1 MKKKLSLLLIFFWSA
16 TQASVAIFS
25 REAETLFQHAH
36 DQYIQNKIADAR
48 QGFADLIERP
58 PPNQR
63 TSAARLM
70 LAKLTE
76 GEVEKLKTEFDRALI
91 DEAIAFGKARWH
103 LKLGNHSAGT
113 QRLAAFLDH
122 HPRTA
127 LARQILTAT
136 SPPPTR
142 PSHPRLEP
150 QNARYQIGV
159 IAPLNTPH
167 GEALRNGILLAR
179 AHHPLAGPVGLVF
192 EDSEGDPIRA
202 VRAAQHLVEER
213 GVIAIIGALT
223 SAETTP
229 IAALLGAQ
237 QVPLVAPTASE
248 DGIASLSP
256 YVFQVNATPGA
267 QGRCI
272 AEHAVR
278 TQGLR
283 TLATLASRDAY
294 GRRIAREFTAKAE
307 GLGAEVLIQ
316 EWYEPGTTDYRRQF
330 ERIRNAGLALRPV
343 DDFALEID
351 ALILGDL
358 YIAPPPPVEV
368 DPDTAEVEVV
378 ETLDGILI
386 AGDDTD
392 ILLIAPQFHSALIA
406 SQVLGSDG
414 WNHAEVA
421 RDGGNYVEGAV
432 FVAKYHEQSRLES
445 VQNFVNAY
453 RSRFGNKQNIV
464 AALGY
469 DAMLAILHG
478 INAGGNTRDR
488 LRDRLETL
496 TDLPSATG
504 KISFGKG
511 NRENRWMYLLTI
523 RNGKIESYP
532 KRKTTADEPQ

>member
-1 MKKKLSLLLIFFWSA
+1 MKKKLSLLLIFFYSA

-25 REAETLFQHAH
+25 RESETLFQHAH

-48 QGFADLIERP
+48 RGFADLIKRH

-70 LAKLTE
+70 LAKSHH
-76 GEVEKLKTEFDRALI
+76 KLKDYDLAI
-91 DEAIAFGKARWH
+91 DAAIALQRHHFGKARWH
-103 LKLGNHSAGT
+103 LKLGNRSAGA
-113 QRLAAFLDH
+113 QRLSAFLDH
-122 HPRTA
+122 DPRTA
-127 LARQILTAT
+127 LARQILTPT
-136 SPPPTR
+136 SPPPIR
-142 PSHPRLEP
+142 PSQPRLEP

-179 AHHPLAGPVGLVF
+179 AHHPLAEPIGLVF
-192 EDSEGDPIRA
+192 EDSGGDPIRA

-256 YVFQVNATPGA
+256 YVFQINATPGA
-267 QGRCI
+267 QGRRI

-343 DDFALEID
+343 DAFALEID

-392 ILLIAPQFHSALIA
+392 ILLIAPQFHSALVA

-432 FVAKYHEQSRLES
+432 FVAKYHEQSHLES
-445 VQNFVNAY
+445 VQNFINAY
-453 RSRFGNKQNIV
+453 RSRFGNEQNIV

-478 INAGGNTRDR
+478 IGAGGNTRDR

-511 NRENRWMYLLTI
+511 NRENGWMYLLTI